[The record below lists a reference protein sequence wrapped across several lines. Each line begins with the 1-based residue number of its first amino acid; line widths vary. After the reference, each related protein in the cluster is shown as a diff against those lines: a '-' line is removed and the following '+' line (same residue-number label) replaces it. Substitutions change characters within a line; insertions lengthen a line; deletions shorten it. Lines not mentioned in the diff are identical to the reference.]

1 MKEVQHYVLFPNH
14 DNGMRLYKKLKE
26 EGVGAVI
33 APTPRSASKCCG
45 ISLLVRE
52 EDLDRVR
59 RCVEDY
65 EMIAPGDRIAV
76 GVSGGKDSLL
86 TLAALAKLREF
97 YPVPYEVEAITLDMG
112 HADGLPGMDFAP
124 IAAYCRELNV
134 PYTVIPSEIQ
144 R

>member
-33 APTPRSASKCCG
+33 AHTPRSASKCCG

-59 RCVEDY
+59 RCVE
-65 EMIAPGDRIAV
+65 EDRI
-76 GVSGGKDSLL
+76 
-86 TLAALAKLREF
+86 E
-97 YPVPYEVEAITLDMG
+97 ILD
-112 HADGLPGMDFAP
+112 
-124 IAAYCRELNV
+124 IAAVERDVDPGRDRYC
-134 PYTVIPSEIQ
+134 
-144 R
+144 